1 MKIKERK
8 GMFMIVGITGSSGS
22 GKSTLCEI
30 LESSYNVKVL
40 NADKIARRLSR
51 KGTSYLIDII
61 KVFGKDIVNEEGELK
76 RSKLAQIIYS
86 DAKKREE
93 LNTYTFK
100 YVKEDIIKKIS
111 KIQDETTIVID
122 APLLFEAELDKMCDK
137 VIGIIAPREMQIE
150 RVVARDDIDYEDA
163 EKRLAAQANDEFF
176 IKKCDYIVKND
187 NGFSKIEEQ
196 INDICN
202 KIGIEKKANKYT

>member
-1 MKIKERK
+1 
-8 GMFMIVGITGSSGS
+8 MIIGITGSSGS

-30 LESSYNVKVL
+30 LENSYKVKIL

-137 VIGIIAPREMQIE
+137 VIGIIAPRGMQIE
-150 RVVARDDIDYEDA
+150 RGVARDDIDYEDA

-202 KIGIEKKANKYT
+202 KIGIEKKANKYTWDITIF

>member
-1 MKIKERK
+1 
-8 GMFMIVGITGSSGS
+8 MIIGITGSSGS

-30 LESSYNVKVL
+30 LENSYKVKIL

-137 VIGIIAPREMQIE
+137 VIGIISPRELQIE
-150 RVVARDDIDYEDA
+150 RIVARDDIDYEDA
-163 EKRLAAQANDEFF
+163 EKRLAAQANDDFF
-176 IKKCDYIVKND
+176 IKNCDYIIKND

-196 INDICN
+196 IKDICN
-202 KIGIEKKANKYT
+202 KIGIEKKS

>member
-1 MKIKERK
+1 M
-8 GMFMIVGITGSSGS
+8 
-22 GKSTLCEI
+22 
-30 LESSYNVKVL
+30 
-40 NADKIARRLSR
+40 
-51 KGTSYLIDII
+51 
-61 KVFGKDIVNEEGELK
+61 K

-137 VIGIIAPREMQIE
+137 VIGIISPRELQIE
-150 RVVARDDIDYEDA
+150 RIVARDDIDYEDA

-176 IKKCDYIVKND
+176 IKNCDYIIKND

-196 INDICN
+196 IKDICN
-202 KIGIEKKANKYT
+202 KIGIEKKS

>member
-1 MKIKERK
+1 M
-8 GMFMIVGITGSSGS
+8 MIGITGSSGA

-30 LESSYNVKVL
+30 LEKGYEVKVL

>member
-1 MKIKERK
+1 
-8 GMFMIVGITGSSGS
+8 MIIGITGSSGS

-30 LESSYNVKVL
+30 LENSYKVKIL

>member
-1 MKIKERK
+1 
-8 GMFMIVGITGSSGS
+8 MIIGITGSSGS

-30 LESSYNVKVL
+30 LEKGYEVKVL

-137 VIGIIAPREMQIE
+137 VIGIISPRELQIE
-150 RVVARDDIDYEDA
+150 RIVARDDIDYEDA

-176 IKKCDYIVKND
+176 IKNCDYIIKND

-196 INDICN
+196 IKDICN
-202 KIGIEKKANKYT
+202 KIGIEKKS

>member
-1 MKIKERK
+1 
-8 GMFMIVGITGSSGS
+8 MFMIIGITGSSGA

-30 LESSYNVKVL
+30 LEKGYEVKVL

>member
-1 MKIKERK
+1 
-8 GMFMIVGITGSSGS
+8 MIIGITGSSGS

-61 KVFGKDIVNEEGELK
+61 KVFGKDIVDEEGELK

-176 IKKCDYIVKND
+176 IKNCDYIIKND

-196 INDICN
+196 IKDICN

>member
-1 MKIKERK
+1 
-8 GMFMIVGITGSSGS
+8 MIIGITGSSGS

-30 LESSYNVKVL
+30 LEKGYEVKVL

>member
-1 MKIKERK
+1 
-8 GMFMIVGITGSSGS
+8 MIIGITGSSGA

-30 LESSYNVKVL
+30 LEKGYEVKVL

-202 KIGIEKKANKYT
+202 KIGIEKKASKYT

>member
-1 MKIKERK
+1 
-8 GMFMIVGITGSSGS
+8 MIIGITGSSGA

-30 LESSYNVKVL
+30 LEKGYEVKVL

-176 IKKCDYIVKND
+176 IKKCVYIVKND

>member
-61 KVFGKDIVNEEGELK
+61 KVFGKDIVDEEGELK

-86 DAKKREE
+86 DSKKREE

-100 YVKEDIIKKIS
+100 YVKEDIIKQIS
-111 KIQDETTIVID
+111 KIQEGTTIVID

-137 VIGIIAPREMQIE
+137 VIGIIAPREIQIE

>member
-8 GMFMIVGITGSSGS
+8 GMFMIIGITGSSGS

-30 LESSYNVKVL
+30 LENAYNVKVL

-61 KVFGKDIVNEEGELK
+61 KVFGKDIVDEEGELK

-111 KIQDETTIVID
+111 KIQEGTTIVID

-150 RVVARDDIDYEDA
+150 RIVARDDIDYEDA
-163 EKRLAAQANDEFF
+163 EKRLVAQANDEFF
-176 IKKCDYIVKND
+176 IKKCDYIIKND

-202 KIGIEKKANKYT
+202 KIGIEKKS

>member
-1 MKIKERK
+1 
-8 GMFMIVGITGSSGS
+8 MIIGITGSSGS

-30 LESSYNVKVL
+30 LENNYNVKVL

-61 KVFGKDIVNEEGELK
+61 KVFGKDIVDEEGELK

-137 VIGIIAPREMQIE
+137 VIGIISPRELQIE
-150 RVVARDDIDYEDA
+150 RIVARDDIDYEDA

-176 IKKCDYIVKND
+176 IKNCDYIIKND

-196 INDICN
+196 IKDICN
-202 KIGIEKKANKYT
+202 KIGIEKKS

>member
-1 MKIKERK
+1 
-8 GMFMIVGITGSSGS
+8 MIIGITGSSGA

-30 LESSYNVKVL
+30 LEKGYEVKVL

-202 KIGIEKKANKYT
+202 KIGIEKKANKYTWDITIF

>member
-1 MKIKERK
+1 
-8 GMFMIVGITGSSGS
+8 MIIGITGSSGS

-30 LESSYNVKVL
+30 LENSYKVKIL

-137 VIGIIAPREMQIE
+137 VIGIISPRELQIE
-150 RVVARDDIDYEDA
+150 RIVARDDIDYEDA

-176 IKKCDYIVKND
+176 IKNCDYIIKND

-202 KIGIEKKANKYT
+202 KIGIEKKANKYTWDITIF

>member
-1 MKIKERK
+1 
-8 GMFMIVGITGSSGS
+8 MIIGITGSSGS

-61 KVFGKDIVNEEGELK
+61 KVFGKDIVDEEGELK

>member
-1 MKIKERK
+1 
-8 GMFMIVGITGSSGS
+8 MIIGITGSSGS

-30 LESSYNVKVL
+30 LESSYKVKIL

-61 KVFGKDIVNEEGELK
+61 KVFGKDIVDEEGELK

-137 VIGIIAPREMQIE
+137 VIGIISPRELQIE
-150 RVVARDDIDYEDA
+150 RIVARDDIDYEDA

>member
-1 MKIKERK
+1 
-8 GMFMIVGITGSSGS
+8 MIIGITGSSGS

-30 LESSYNVKVL
+30 LENSYKVKIL

-137 VIGIIAPREMQIE
+137 VIGIISPRELQIE
-150 RVVARDDIDYEDA
+150 RIVARDDIDYEDA

-176 IKKCDYIVKND
+176 IKNCDYIIKND

-202 KIGIEKKANKYT
+202 KIGIEKKS

>member
-1 MKIKERK
+1 
-8 GMFMIVGITGSSGS
+8 MIIGITGSSGA
-22 GKSTLCEI
+22 GKSTLCEM
-30 LESSYNVKVL
+30 LEKGYEVKVL

-137 VIGIIAPREMQIE
+137 VIGIISPRELQIE
-150 RVVARDDIDYEDA
+150 RIVARDDIDYEDA
-163 EKRLAAQANDEFF
+163 EKRLTAQANDEFF
-176 IKKCDYIVKND
+176 IKNCDYIIKND

-196 INDICN
+196 IKDICN

>member
-1 MKIKERK
+1 
-8 GMFMIVGITGSSGS
+8 MIIGITGSSGA

-30 LESSYNVKVL
+30 LEKGYEVKVL

-150 RVVARDDIDYEDA
+150 RVVARDDIDYEDV
-163 EKRLAAQANDEFF
+163 EKRLAVQANDEFF
-176 IKKCDYIVKND
+176 IENCDYIIKND
-187 NGFSKIEEQ
+187 DGFNKLEKQ
-196 INDICN
+196 LNNICS
-202 KIGIEKKANKYT
+202 KIGIEKRVKNN

>member
-1 MKIKERK
+1 
-8 GMFMIVGITGSSGS
+8 MIIGITGSSGA

-30 LESSYNVKVL
+30 LEKGYEVKVL

-137 VIGIIAPREMQIE
+137 VIGIISPRELQIE
-150 RVVARDDIDYEDA
+150 RIVARDDIDYEDA

-176 IKKCDYIVKND
+176 IKNCDYIIKND

-196 INDICN
+196 IKDICN
-202 KIGIEKKANKYT
+202 KIGIEKKS

>member
-1 MKIKERK
+1 
-8 GMFMIVGITGSSGS
+8 MIIGITGSSGS

-30 LESSYNVKVL
+30 LENSYKVKVL

-61 KVFGKDIVNEEGELK
+61 KVFGKDIVDEEGELK

-86 DAKKREE
+86 DSKKREE

-100 YVKEDIIKKIS
+100 YVKEDIIKQIS
-111 KIQDETTIVID
+111 KIQEGTTIVID

-137 VIGIIAPREMQIE
+137 VIGIIAPREIQIE

-163 EKRLAAQANDEFF
+163 EKRLVAQANDEFF

-202 KIGIEKKANKYT
+202 KIGIEKKS

>member
-1 MKIKERK
+1 
-8 GMFMIVGITGSSGS
+8 MIIGITGSSGS

-30 LESSYNVKVL
+30 LENNYNVKVL

-61 KVFGKDIVNEEGELK
+61 KVFGKDIVDEEGELK

-176 IKKCDYIVKND
+176 IKNCDYIIKND

-196 INDICN
+196 IKDICN
-202 KIGIEKKANKYT
+202 NIGIEKKS

>member
-1 MKIKERK
+1 
-8 GMFMIVGITGSSGS
+8 MIIGITGSSGA

-30 LESSYNVKVL
+30 LEKGYEVKVL

-137 VIGIIAPREMQIE
+137 VIGIISPRELQIE
-150 RVVARDDIDYEDA
+150 RIVARDDIDYEDA

-176 IKKCDYIVKND
+176 IKNCDYIIKND

-202 KIGIEKKANKYT
+202 KIGIEKKS

>member
-1 MKIKERK
+1 
-8 GMFMIVGITGSSGS
+8 MIIGITGSSGA

-30 LESSYNVKVL
+30 LEKGYEVKVL

>member
-1 MKIKERK
+1 
-8 GMFMIVGITGSSGS
+8 MIIGITGSSGA

-30 LESSYNVKVL
+30 LEKGYEVKVL

-137 VIGIIAPREMQIE
+137 VIGVIAPREVQIE

>member
-1 MKIKERK
+1 
-8 GMFMIVGITGSSGS
+8 MIIGITGSSGS

-30 LESSYNVKVL
+30 LEKGYEVKVL

-137 VIGIIAPREMQIE
+137 VIGIISPREMQIE

>member
-61 KVFGKDIVNEEGELK
+61 KVFGKDIVDEEGELK

-86 DAKKREE
+86 DSKKREE

-100 YVKEDIIKKIS
+100 YVKEDIIKQIS
-111 KIQDETTIVID
+111 KIQEGTTIVID
-122 APLLFEAELDKMCDK
+122 APLLFEAELDKMCDR
-137 VIGIIAPREMQIE
+137 VIGIIAPREIQIE

-163 EKRLAAQANDEFF
+163 EKRLVAQANDEFF

>member
-1 MKIKERK
+1 
-8 GMFMIVGITGSSGS
+8 MIIGITGSSGS

-30 LESSYNVKVL
+30 LESSYKVKIL

-61 KVFGKDIVNEEGELK
+61 KVFGKDIVDEEGELK